1 MKNILYFIFYYLIIK
16 SICQNSVN
24 NNEKESNRNLDTKE
38 EQPENNNEDNPLV
51 FNVLFEEIRDE
62 WTRTMSDFESHY
74 IYLVPVQY
82 KDQAEFFENITKV
95 PCKMRGAFLLEDATS
110 NKDVIDFQI
119 ISPNKKVVFQSS
131 SFGAIFNLNLTEKG
145 LYTILFSNRYLN
157 KEVKPTLIMN
167 SGQNLFVE
175 KENLS
180 NTEKKLDSL
189 LSYMKKYEQDY
200 KLNRGFKRQ
209 RNEELSQ
216 TNKYFFI
223 FSLVETIVLIGVSIW
238 QYYYLKHLFEMKGS
252 L

>member
-1 MKNILYFIFYYLIIK
+1 MKNILYFIFYYLIRK
-16 SICQNSVN
+16 SFCQNSVN
-24 NNEKESNRNLDTKE
+24 NNEIESNRNLDTKE
-38 EQPENNNEDNPLV
+38 EQPENINEENQLV
-51 FNVLFEEIRDE
+51 FNVLFEELRNE
-62 WTRTMSDFESHY
+62 WTRTMSDFESQY

-82 KDQAEFFENITKV
+82 KAQADFYENITKV

-119 ISPNKKVVFQSS
+119 IAPNKTIIFHSS
-131 SFGAIFNLNLTEKG
+131 SIGSIFNLNLTEKG
-145 LYTILFSNRYLN
+145 LYTILFNNRYLN

-189 LSYMKKYEQDY
+189 LSIMKKYEQDY
-200 KLNRGFKRQ
+200 KLNRGFKRR

-223 FSLVETIVLIGVSIW
+223 FSLVETTVLIGVSIW